1 MYARCV
7 GTAQE
12 GRGLPHP
19 SLLDQHPSPRALT
32 LSVKGVAVDGGDEV
46 SELDGI
52 QNDGVSADLDGV
64 TLRGE
69 NNRDFGV
76 RHRELDDGH
85 YYLSCEGISLTT
97 TTVPDLTAITKF
109 FAR

>member
-1 MYARCV
+1 
-7 GTAQE
+7 
-12 GRGLPHP
+12 
-19 SLLDQHPSPRALT
+19 
-32 LSVKGVAVDGGDEV
+32 
-46 SELDGI
+46 
-52 QNDGVSADLDGV
+52 V

-85 YYLSCEGISLTT
+85 TYLSCEGLSLTT
-97 TTVPDLTAITKF
+97 TTLPDLTAITKF